1 MLPLMHQQRY
11 ERFQEALEQLR
22 LAAVQPNSDSVS
34 LESDVA
40 ELQLLFQDQILGL
53 SIADLPLD
61 VEQRVQSYQVE
72 MNKQLRLLGM
82 DVMFLRAA
90 RQAVTRE
97 QRRNQM
103 NDRIGILI
111 RYCEALLGTG
121 KE

>member
-1 MLPLMHQQRY
+1 MLPLLHQQRY
-11 ERFQEALEQLR
+11 ERFQQALEQLR
-22 LAAVQPNSDSVS
+22 LAAAQPIGDSVS
-34 LESDVA
+34 LKSDVA

-53 SIADLPLD
+53 STTDLPVD

-82 DVMFLRAA
+82 DAMFLQAA

-103 NDRIGILI
+103 NDRIGVLL